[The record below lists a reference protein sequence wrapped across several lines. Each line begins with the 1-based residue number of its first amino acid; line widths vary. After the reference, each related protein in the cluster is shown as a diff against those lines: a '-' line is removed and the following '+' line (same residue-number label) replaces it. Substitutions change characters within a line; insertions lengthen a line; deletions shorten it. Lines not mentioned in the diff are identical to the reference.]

1 MAKGAVE
8 GKVVPP
14 ARHFLD
20 REQIERSLKT
30 RPHLRPEPLDLRPEP
45 PHLRPEPEGVRV
57 L

>member
-30 RPHLRPEPLDLRPEP
+30 RPHLRPEP